1 MIKIIIFSLI
11 LFFSSSFKEIDKSS
25 KLDSQDEIIK
35 NLVSPNLIG
44 QYNLKVYGF
53 NVYNIKLYSETDKFS
68 YSKKFAIEITY
79 KMNFS
84 KENLVKRTIE
94 EIARIQNISNKNEL
108 IVYEG
113 EFNKI
118 FLDVKKGDSK
128 VAIFSPQKKVDI
140 FLNHQLIGSI
150 DDLKL
155 ARYFVDI
162 WLSKNSSYPQMTLS
176 ILGEKN
182 D

>member
-1 MIKIIIFSLI
+1 
-11 LFFSSSFKEIDKSS
+11 
-25 KLDSQDEIIK
+25 
-35 NLVSPNLIG
+35 
-44 QYNLKVYGF
+44 
-53 NVYNIKLYSETDKFS
+53 
-68 YSKKFAIEITY
+68 
-79 KMNFS
+79 MNFS

-150 DDLKL
+150 EDLKL

>member
-1 MIKIIIFSLI
+1 MFKIIAFALI
-11 LFFSSSFKEIDKSS
+11 LFFSTSFKEID
-25 KLDSQDEIIK
+25 DSLKGNLANEITKI
-35 NLVSPNLIG
+35 LVTPNLIG
-44 QYNLKVYGF
+44 QYDLKVYSF
-53 NVYNIKLYSETDKFS
+53 NVYNIKLFSEDQKFS
-68 YSKKFAIEITY
+68 YQKKFAIEIIY
-79 KMNFS
+79 KINFS
-84 KENLVKRTIE
+84 KENLVKRTIQ

-128 VAIFSPQKKVDI
+128 VAIFSPQKGVDL
-140 FLNHQLIGSI
+140 FLNHHLVGSI
-150 DDLKL
+150 NDLKL

-162 WLSKNSSYPQMTLS
+162 WLSKNSSYPQMTS
-176 ILGEKN
+176 TILGEKN

>member
-1 MIKIIIFSLI
+1 MFKTTIFALI
-11 LFFSSSFKEIDKSS
+11 LFFSSSFKEIDNLAKINLANEIS
-25 KLDSQDEIIK
+25 KQ
-35 NLVSPNLIG
+35 LVSPNLIG